1 MYGLKAITAH
11 NGWAMALAGALIV
24 FSGLVLLSLVI
35 SQLHKVLMFFE
46 KKSVDVQQDPEI
58 PDVEPSEDTPGFL
71 LPKPFPADINEI
83 VRLYNPLIEALGES
97 FYLSELYEILRK
109 NDFPH
114 PHITLTALRE
124 SKILIPDGDGVFT
137 WNPPTENDDNEKNE
151 G

>member
-1 MYGLKAITAH
+1 LYGLKAITAH

-24 FSGLVLLSLVI
+24 FSGLVVLSFVI

-46 KKSVDVQQDPEI
+46 KKPVDVQQDPEI
-58 PDVEPSEDTPGFL
+58 PDVGPLEDKLGFL

-83 VRLYNPLIEALGES
+83 VRLYKPLVEEMGDP
-97 FYLSELYEILRK
+97 FYLSKLYEILRK

>member
-1 MYGLKAITAH
+1 LYGLKAITAH

-24 FSGLVLLSLVI
+24 FSGLVVLSFVI

-46 KKSVDVQQDPEI
+46 KKSADVQPFAEI
-58 PDVEPSEDTPGFL
+58 PIVEPSEDVPGFL
-71 LPKPFPADINEI
+71 TPEPFPTDLNEI
-83 VRLYNPLIEALGES
+83 VQLYAPLVETLGES

-114 PHITLTALRE
+114 PHITLTKLRE
-124 SKILIPDGDGVFT
+124 SKILISDGDGIFT
-137 WNPPTENDDNEKNE
+137 WNPLKENDDNEIDK

>member
-1 MYGLKAITAH
+1 
-11 NGWAMALAGALIV
+11 MALAGALIV
-24 FSGLVLLSLVI
+24 FSGLVVLSFVI

-46 KKSVDVQQDPEI
+46 KKSVAGQQNIEI
-58 PDVEPSEDTPGFL
+58 PAVEPPEDTSPTEFL
-71 LPKPFPADINEI
+71 LPEPFPTDINEI
-83 VRLYNPLIEALGES
+83 VQLYTPLVEALGES
-97 FYLSELYEILRK
+97 FCLSALYETLRK

-137 WNPPTENDDNEKNE
+137 WNPPTENDDNKKNE

>member
-1 MYGLKAITAH
+1 
-11 NGWAMALAGALIV
+11 MALAGALIV
-24 FSGLVLLSLVI
+24 FSGLVLLSFVI

-46 KKSVDVQQDPEI
+46 KKTVAVQQDTEI
-58 PDVEPSEDTPGFL
+58 PAVEPSEDRFGFL
-71 LPKPFPADINEI
+71 LPEPFPADIDEI
-83 VRLYNPLIEALGES
+83 VQLYTPLVETLGES
-97 FYLSELYEILRK
+97 FYLSQLYELLRK

-124 SKILIPDGDGVFT
+124 SKILIPDGDGVFI